1 MLNSEIANKPLLSR
15 RRTCSA
21 LVMSCLVILLI
32 GSGLALLWTNGQAG
46 HGRAQAADVSV
57 VGPPTLA
64 ASTVDSVFARLGSPM
79 RGLGTLIE
87 QMSRQDSIDDAFAL
101 GVWWTETN
109 DGEAGVGLAD
119 RNPGSVRGSV
129 GYPSA
134 WDGYTIYPSYA
145 DAVVYWFNMLRTRYV
160 DEGLSSVY
168 VIARPYVGTSSYP
181 LWAAK
186 VINLMYEYRGLA
198 PPPPASTPK
207 PKPTVNP
214 YIVAA
219 NSAWR
224 GRQMTLTQWRTQH
237 NYTPAV
243 YQGEMR
249 ENALPSPAPSAT
261 SVQNLI
267 DVMVALGLLLA
278 LLLALLALKIGRMS
292 VSRRAEAVAAPVAQP
307 NVTAPAMSVFA
318 LPAFSPVALPSTP
331 LPRLP
336 AYSSASGSP
345 RRVTLQPAPSS
356 TGAPTPVLVGAGGR
370 PGGLLS
376 RYGQSGASGPM

>member
-1 MLNSEIANKPLLSR
+1 MLSSEIANKPLSSR
-15 RRTCSA
+15 RRTYSA

-32 GSGLALLWTNGQAG
+32 GSGLALFRANGQVG

-64 ASTVDSVFARLGSPM
+64 ASTVDGIFARLGSPM
-79 RGLGTLIE
+79 QGLGTLIE

-214 YIVAA
+214 YVVAA

-224 GRQMTLTQWRTQH
+224 GRQTALTQWRARH
-237 NYTPAV
+237 NYTPSA
-243 YQGEMR
+243 YQGETR
-249 ENALPSPAPSAT
+249 ESARPSPTSSVTSAQEL
-261 SVQNLI
+261 SG
-267 DVMVALGLLLA
+267 VMVALGLLLA
-278 LLLALLALKIGRMS
+278 LLLVLLALRIKIS
-292 VSRRAEAVAAPVAQP
+292 VSRRATVFVAPTTPTTPVTSAMGVLSLPAFAPVAL
-307 NVTAPAMSVFA
+307 TA
-318 LPAFSPVALPSTP
+318 TP
-331 LPRLP
+331 PPRLP
-336 AYSSASGSP
+336 AYSGASGSP
-345 RRVTLQPAPSS
+345 RRVTLRPAPSS
-356 TGAPTPVLVGAGGR
+356 AVAPTPVLVGAGGR

-376 RYGQSGASGPM
+376 RYGQSGASSHI

>member
-1 MLNSEIANKPLLSR
+1 MIFVMLS
-15 RRTCSA
+15 
-21 LVMSCLVILLI
+21 LVILVI
-32 GSGLALLWTNGQAG
+32 GSGLALFWANGQAG
-46 HGRAQAADVSV
+46 RGQAQAADVSV

-64 ASTVDSVFARLGSPM
+64 ASTVDGIFARLGSPM

-214 YIVAA
+214 LVVAA
-219 NSAWR
+219 NAARRSK
-224 GRQMTLTQWRTQH
+224 LTALEQWRAHTS
-237 NYTPAV
+237 YAPLA
-243 YQGEMR
+243 YQGVTR
-249 ENALPSPAPSAT
+249 ESARPSPAPLAT
-261 SVQNLI
+261 SAQAAI
-267 DVMVALGLLLA
+267 GVMVALGLLLA
-278 LLLALLALKIGRMS
+278 LLVALLALKIGK
-292 VSRRAEAVAAPVAQP
+292 VSAPKRAAIAAAPVAHT
-307 NVTAPAMSVFA
+307 NVITPAMSMLS
-318 LPAFSPVALPSTP
+318 LPALSPVALPSTAP
-331 LPRLP
+331 PRLP
-336 AYSSASGSP
+336 VHGGASP
-345 RRVTLQPAPSS
+345 RRVTLQPAPAQASMEMP
-356 TGAPTPVLVGAGGR
+356 ALALAGAGKR

-376 RYGQSGASGPM
+376 RYLQYPEADRYNTGTALPPGLR

>member
-1 MLNSEIANKPLLSR
+1 MFS
-15 RRTCSA
+15 
-21 LVMSCLVILLI
+21 LVMLLI
-32 GSGLALLWTNGQAG
+32 GSGLALLWANEHAG
-46 HGRAQAADVSV
+46 HGQAQAADVSV

-64 ASTVDSVFARLGSPM
+64 ASTIDGIFTRLGSPM

-87 QMSRQDSIDDAFAL
+87 QMSRQDNIDDAFAL

-160 DEGLSSVY
+160 DEGLSTVY

-198 PPPPASTPK
+198 PPPPINTPT

-214 YIVAA
+214 FVLASR
-219 NSAWR
+219 SAWR
-224 GRQMTLTQWRTQH
+224 GRQAAEAQWFAQH
-237 NYTPAV
+237 NTAPLA
-243 YQGEMR
+243 YQGLSQER
-249 ENALPSPAPSAT
+249 VRPTSAPLLSPA
-261 SVQNLI
+261 Q
-267 DVMVALGLLLA
+267 VMDGALVALGLLLA
-278 LLLALLALKIGRMS
+278 LLMALLALKVGKMS
-292 VSRRAEAVAAPVAQP
+292 VSQRARVAVAPAAQT
-307 NVTAPAMSVFA
+307 NTVVPAMNVLS
-318 LPAFSPVALPSTP
+318 LPAYSPVALPSTP
-331 LPRLP
+331 MPRLP
-336 AYSSASGSP
+336 AYGGASGPP
-345 RRVTLQPAPSS
+345 RRVTLRPAPSFTS
-356 TGAPTPVLVGAGGR
+356 EPTPVLVGASGR
-370 PGGLLS
+370 PNGLLS
-376 RYGQSGASGPM
+376 RYGQSGAGSPM